1 MGGKNTT
8 HKPAFTCYC
17 ELALKS
23 AGMWITRGGG
33 GGGPPVPKNAKE
45 VALRGAGGGLSVAQW
60 RRLAA
65 RLNAL
70 QAQANS

>member
-33 GGGPPVPKNAKE
+33 GGTPRAKE
-45 VALRGAGGGLSVAQW
+45 SEGSGKSGWGGGALCGTM
-60 RRLAA
+60 AA
-65 RLNAL
+65 IGCA
-70 QAQANS
+70 A